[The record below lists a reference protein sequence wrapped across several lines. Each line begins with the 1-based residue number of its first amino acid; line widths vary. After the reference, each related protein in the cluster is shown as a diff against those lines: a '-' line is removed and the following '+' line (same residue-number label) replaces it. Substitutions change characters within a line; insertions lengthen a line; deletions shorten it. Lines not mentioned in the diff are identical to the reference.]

1 MKSKLDK
8 SYTTDGKVK
17 IFSSEDDVNKKL
29 GRILG
34 KKFKDYRD
42 QWNKANKMELVTDF
56 PLFLHLDMNQLC
68 NYKCPHCIIGTPSEV
83 SKYYDGEYL
92 DFKNFKKIIDEGS
105 EHNCPSVEPQG
116 NNEPFLI
123 KNLHEYI
130 YYAHKKG
137 FIDIMLNNNG
147 SAFTKKRA
155 EQILDSGLTRLRF
168 SLDAATPETYAKV
181 RVGSIPLEKV
191 IKNIEYFL
199 EIKEKKNYKLP
210 IVGVSF
216 CKMAHN
222 EHEVDQFINFWSNKV
237 DIIAIQRFVP
247 PIPNEEG
254 FAPDKYSKY
263 YSKDQVNEKPIN
275 EFKCV
280 QPFQRVMIKNDKIGP
295 CCVSF
300 NKELIL
306 GSINDTTIYEAWH
319 SKKMKKIR
327 KMHKEGKFYLDKT
340 CNDCV
345 NLIYPTN
352 KITKFNKH
360 IPNYL
365 TQT

>member
-1 MKSKLDK
+1 MTKNNE
-8 SYTTDGKVK
+8 YTTDGKVK
-17 IFSSEDDVNKKL
+17 TYTSDEDVNQKLAKIIGAKFVEYRKKWDL
-29 GRILG
+29 
-34 KKFKDYRD
+34 
-42 QWNKANKMELVTDF
+42 ANRMELVTDF
-56 PLFLHLDMNQLC
+56 PLFLHLDMNQEC

-83 SKYYDGEYL
+83 KEFYEGRYL
-92 DFKNFKKIIDEGS
+92 NFEDFKNIIDEGS
-105 EHNCPSVEPQG
+105 EYNCPSMEPQG

-168 SLDAATPETYAKV
+168 SLDAVTPETYSKV
-181 RVGSIPLEKV
+181 RVGSIPLNKV

-199 EIKEKKNYKLP
+199 ELREKRNYKLP

-216 CKMAHN
+216 CVMKHN
-222 EHEVDQFINFWSNKV
+222 EHELNDFIDFWKNKV
-237 DIIAIQRFVP
+237 DVIATQRYLP
-247 PIPNEEG
+247 PIPSKDG
-254 FAPDKYSKY
+254 GVPDKYKKF
-263 YSKDQVNEKPIN
+263 YSTEQLLEPSIN

-306 GSINDTTIYEAWH
+306 GSIHSTSIHDAWH
-319 SKKMKKIR
+319 SNKMNEIR
-327 KMHKEGKFYLDKT
+327 SMHKEGKFYLNKT

-345 NLIYPTN
+345 NLYYPNNTI
-352 KITKFNKH
+352 KKPISSTLKQ
-360 IPNYL
+360 I
-365 TQT
+365 